1 MPFYIVRNDITKM
14 KTDAIVNVANPSLLG
29 GGGVDGAIHKA
40 AGPEL
45 LKECQKLH
53 GCKTGEAKI
62 TKGYSLPSKYII
74 HTAGPVWNKG
84 KDGEEKK
91 LISCYENSLQL
102 AKEYGCRSIAFPLIS
117 SGKYGYPKD
126 KALKTAVNTI
136 RKFLLNNDM
145 DVYLVVFDKKS
156 FQISQKLYA
165 DIKAYIDDIYA
176 QDPMISRSLPNHQK
190 DSPLKEEILE
200 ENLEQEV
207 LWDVFLA
214 PHHPDSSFSAP
225 SFVLSEELEEALMH
239 IDESFSEM
247 LLRKIDEK
255 GMSDVQCYKKANID
269 RKLFSKIRSDKMY
282 KPSKTTVIAF
292 ALALELSLE
301 EMQEM
306 LAKADYSLTHSNK
319 FDIIVEY
326 FVKQKN
332 YDVFEINEALF
343 AFDQNLIRA

>member
-306 LAKADYSLTHSNK
+306 LAKAGYSLTHSNK